1 MENQE
6 KARDNIILITI
17 DNVDGAV
24 EERVDLDELSLD
36 QVAEL
41 AALLPDLSDYYGD
54 RLIKE
59 LKN

>member
-6 KARDNIILITI
+6 KPKDNIIMVTI
-17 DNVDGAV
+17 DTLDGAI
-24 EERVDLDELSLD
+24 EERVDLDSLSLS

-41 AALLPDLSDYYGD
+41 AALMPDLSDYYGD

>member
-6 KARDNIILITI
+6 KAKDNIILITI

-24 EERVDLDELSLD
+24 EERVDLDALSLD

-41 AALLPDLSDYYGD
+41 AALMPDLSDYYGD